1 MSTAAI
7 ATMACAV
14 TVLFGGL
21 VASITSAVL
30 AERRA
35 ARSDRPAS

>member
-7 ATMACAV
+7 ATMVLAV

-21 VASITSAVL
+21 VVSIASAVRS
-30 AERRA
+30 ERRA
-35 ARSDRPAS
+35 ARADRAAP